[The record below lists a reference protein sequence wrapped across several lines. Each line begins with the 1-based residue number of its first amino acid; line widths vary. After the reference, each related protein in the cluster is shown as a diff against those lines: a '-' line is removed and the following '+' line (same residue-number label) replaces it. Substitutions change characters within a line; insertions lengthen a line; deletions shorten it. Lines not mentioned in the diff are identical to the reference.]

1 ENMPQP
7 DASLILEPACGGQVK
22 LSPDD
27 YIVGA
32 PEWVGEVSASTVSL
46 DLNKKLRVY
55 RRNNVL
61 EYLVWRVMDR
71 EVDWF
76 VLCGSDYERLPL
88 MSTGLYQSKI
98 FSGLWLDPAALARRD
113 MAAVLRV
120 IQQGTQSAEH
130 AEFVARLQHGRTS
143 HRQHPIKKFL
153 KILGPGL
160 ITGASDD
167 DPSGIGTYA
176 MAGAALGYSALWM
189 AIATFPL
196 MTAVQ
201 FICAKVGMVTGT
213 GLGGV

>member
-1 ENMPQP
+1 MPQP

-88 MSTGLYQSKI
+88 TSTGLYQSKI
-98 FSGLWLDPAALARRD
+98 FPGLWLNLAALLQEQYAT
-113 MAAVLRV
+113 VLKTLE
-120 IQQGTQSAEH
+120 QGLRSAEH
-130 AEFVARLQHGRTS
+130 SRFKAGLST
-143 HRQHPIKKFL
+143 KL
-153 KILGPGL
+153 KRRG
-160 ITGASDD
+160 
-167 DPSGIGTYA
+167 
-176 MAGAALGYSALWM
+176 
-189 AIATFPL
+189 
-196 MTAVQ
+196 
-201 FICAKVGMVTGT
+201 
-213 GLGGV
+213 

>member
-1 ENMPQP
+1 MASRTTQRPRPHEPTLPPLEPGDRLTRDEFERRYNAMPDLKKAELIEGEVHMSSAVRWNQHAGPHADLIGWLVGYRAYTPGVQVGDNGSLRLDLENMPQP

-88 MSTGLYQSKI
+88 TSTGLYQSKI
-98 FSGLWLDPAALARRD
+98 FPGLWLDGNTDR
-113 MAAVLRV
+113 
-120 IQQGTQSAEH
+120 
-130 AEFVARLQHGRTS
+130 
-143 HRQHPIKKFL
+143 
-153 KILGPGL
+153 
-160 ITGASDD
+160 ITDA
-167 DPSGIGTYA
+167 
-176 MAGAALGYSALWM
+176 
-189 AIATFPL
+189 
-196 MTAVQ
+196 
-201 FICAKVGMVTGT
+201 
-213 GLGGV
+213 